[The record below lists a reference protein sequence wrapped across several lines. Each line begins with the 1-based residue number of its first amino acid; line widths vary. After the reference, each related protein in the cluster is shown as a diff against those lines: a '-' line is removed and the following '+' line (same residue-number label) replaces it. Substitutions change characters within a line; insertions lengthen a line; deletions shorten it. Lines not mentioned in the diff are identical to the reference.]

1 MKKRW
6 VLTMLTLAMAAG
18 MGALAWG
25 QEETVSNDLFSVAVP
40 EEIAQISDVT
50 ADSESISF
58 YEKISHGKYGGF
70 VGSIEL
76 YESVREYGDIP
87 NYRRAGIIRK
97 DDGSKLDV
105 VLVYPSDVQFD
116 MEDQDSIDH
125 YGQIQ
130 DAFREQVVPSLEAVD
145 GTYIPQ
151 EEVDTTGIYM
161 EILDQMAADLREG
174 KEPAGFEEDGF
185 SYVYGLPVGSEKEP
199 SAVFG
204 YAFADLNGDGYD
216 EMMIGSIEDGTIY
229 DLYTQLD
236 TEVIHAFCGGERD
249 RLTLVGHKNDSW
261 REIREEASGGA
272 SNTVINFFNLEPTK
286 GELFRVVS
294 FVYDSQA
301 DPENPFGVS
310 YSWEDEVETISEE
323 DWNTRQ
329 GNFGETVMP
338 DYHAFETMSK

>member
-1 MKKRW
+1 
-6 VLTMLTLAMAAG
+6 MAAG
-18 MGALAWG
+18 MGAFAWG
-25 QEETVSNDLFSVAVP
+25 QGETVSNDLFSVVVP
-40 EEIAQISDVT
+40 EEIAGISDV
-50 ADSESISF
+50 AVNSESISF

-76 YESVREYGDIP
+76 YESVRDYGSIP
-87 NYRRAGIIRK
+87 NYRRAGIIQK
-97 DDGSKLDV
+97 NDGSKLDV

-116 MEDQDSIDH
+116 IEDQDSVDH

-130 DAFREQVVPSLEAVD
+130 DGFREQIVPSLEAVD
-145 GTYIPQ
+145 GSYIPQ

-161 EILDQMAADLREG
+161 EILEQMARDLQEG
-174 KEPAGFEEDGF
+174 KDPEGFEEDGF
-185 SYVYGLPVGSEKEP
+185 SYVYGLPVGSEEGP

-204 YAFADLNGDGYD
+204 YAFADLNCDGYD
-216 EMMIGSIEDGTIY
+216 EMMIGTIRNGMIY

-236 TEVIHAFCGGERD
+236 GEVIHVFCGGERD
-249 RLTLVGHKNDSW
+249 RLTLVGHEDDPW
-261 REIREEASGGA
+261 RELREEASGGA

-286 GELFRVVS
+286 GELFREVS

-310 YSWEDEVETISEE
+310 YPWEDEVETISEE

-338 DYHAFETMSK
+338 DYHAFETMSE